1 MGSIVD
7 FTLAVNANEAIL
19 QPTHLSG
26 SVIQTTADHRPL
38 SHPLTSNPGTMF
50 PVANEYEWTGSV
62 VVTNDSGNSNSNN
75 NNQNNNSTE
84 SDCALVSTA
93 SRAAAVACSSQPPPK
108 GKTQMNAVNID
119 KAERER
125 KENKCER
132 GDEDDLMP
140 LGVESLAVG
149 LGMANARLKRAQH
162 ASGGGAKE
170 EVGGAR
176 LPEAQIRDNRETWTN
191 KCEFLLAVIGY
202 AVDLSNVRCPTHP
215 KHPCLLVLVESVQTT
230 RRDAPQFACRQTMYS
245 TV

>member
-7 FTLAVNANEAIL
+7 FSLAVNTNDAL
-19 QPTHLSG
+19 VQPTHLSG
-26 SVIQTTADHRPL
+26 SVIQTAADHRPL
-38 SHPLTSNPGTMF
+38 SHPLTSNPGPVL

-62 VVTNDSGNSNSNN
+62 VVTNDSGNSNNY

-93 SRAAAVACSSQPPPK
+93 SPAAAVPSSSQPPK
-108 GKTQMNAVNID
+108 AKTQVNAVYVD
-119 KAERER
+119 KA

-132 GDEDDLMP
+132 DDDLMP

-149 LGMANARLKRAQH
+149 LGMANARMKLAQH
-162 ASGGGAKE
+162 AGGAKE
-170 EVGGAR
+170 EEGGAR

-202 AVDLSNVRCPTHP
+202 AVDLSNVRSPHTQCTQVHP
-215 KHPCLLVLVESVQTT
+215 GPFRHLP
-230 RRDAPQFACRQTMYS
+230 RRASTMYS
-245 TV
+245 IV